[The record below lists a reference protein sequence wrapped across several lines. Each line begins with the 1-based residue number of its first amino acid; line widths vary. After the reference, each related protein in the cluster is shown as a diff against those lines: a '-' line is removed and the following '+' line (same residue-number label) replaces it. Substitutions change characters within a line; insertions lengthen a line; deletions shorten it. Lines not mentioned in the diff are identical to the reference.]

1 MAKGRRT
8 RKSGARDAATPGDA
22 ETGAAGVPVIVI
34 PAGGTLDVAVDVGPM
49 AVPYTVAYAG
59 RTLIKSLVDSA
70 EPVPL
75 ESGDVLLTWAFAHAV
90 KGWSHRIGYS
100 INGGPVQMLEE
111 RSDARKDPDHSVG
124 LALVQTQ
131 RRTA

>member
-8 RKSGARDAATPGDA
+8 RRTGAREAATPADA
-22 ETGAAGVPVIVI
+22 GAGASDVAVIVI

-49 AVPYTVAYAG
+49 AIPYTVAYAG
-59 RTLIKSLVDSA
+59 RTVIKSLVDRA

-75 ESGDVLLTWAFAHAV
+75 ETGNALLTWAFAHTCE
-90 KGWSHRIGYS
+90 GWSHRIGYS
-100 INGGPVQMLEE
+100 VNGGPVQILEQ
-111 RSDARKDPDHSVG
+111 RSDANQDSDHSVG
-124 LALVQTQ
+124 LALVQTE